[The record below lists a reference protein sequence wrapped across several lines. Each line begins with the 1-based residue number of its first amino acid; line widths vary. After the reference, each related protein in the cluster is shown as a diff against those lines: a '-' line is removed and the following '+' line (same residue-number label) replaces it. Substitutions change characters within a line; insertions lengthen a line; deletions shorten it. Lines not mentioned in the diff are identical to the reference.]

1 MSTGNSVTTWIGFLK
16 SGDTDA
22 AAQLWARYF
31 ARMVEL
37 ARDRLRGLPRRA
49 SDEEDIALSAFHS
62 FWQAV
67 GEGRYARLDNRDDL
81 WQLLVMHTARK
92 AVDQRRFQQ
101 RQKRGGRTPRLEGKA
116 ADLALE
122 QVIGHE
128 PDPQLAALV
137 VEEYRALTEALDED
151 LRAVAVRKLEGY
163 TNEEIAAQ
171 LEVSLRTV
179 ERKLSVIRGMW
190 QGDSRN

>member
-1 MSTGNSVTTWIGFLK
+1 MASRDSVTTWISLFKAGN
-16 SGDTDA
+16 TEA

-49 SDEEDIALSAFHS
+49 SDEEDVALSAFHS

-67 GEGRYARLDNRDDL
+67 AEGRYARLDSRDDL

-92 AVDQRRFQQ
+92 VVDQRRLQQ
-101 RQKRGGRTPRLEGKA
+101 RRKRGGRTPRLEGEA
-116 ADLALE
+116 ADLALQ

-137 VEEYRALTEALDED
+137 VEEYEVLTRSLDED
-151 LRAVAVRKLEGY
+151 LRSVAVRKLEGY

-179 ERKLSVIRGMW
+179 ERKLSVIRGLW
-190 QGDSRN
+190 QGDTPS